1 MVLEIKWPRMWG
13 FGHLNSTIKRF
24 RKSLRKE
31 EQKTILILKKHTW
44 CWSGNPI
51 LVIFRKSQSVNT
63 FFAASTNVRWN
74 STIQRHGGIHE
85 HDPETLSSSLDW
97 PHIRWTEAKCKL
109 FGLSLLILSL
119 KVMDFVSLL
128 LESRGIIWLVIRARL
143 KAAPVI
149 VWGTPAHTGCINCLC
164 EGLDCFQ
171 WGHAISQ
178 NPSSTHWKHLVHYEA
193 KIWQKESSDWNPRNP
208 LSGKNEQHLLYV
220 TCLLSSSTCC
230 L

>member
-1 MVLEIKWPRMWG
+1 M
-13 FGHLNSTIKRF
+13 
-24 RKSLRKE
+24 
-31 EQKTILILKKHTW
+31 
-44 CWSGNPI
+44 
-51 LVIFRKSQSVNT
+51 
-63 FFAASTNVRWN
+63 RWN
-74 STIQRHGGIHE
+74 STIQRHRGIHE

-97 PHIRWTEAKCKL
+97 PHIRWTEANCKL
-109 FGLSLLILSL
+109 FGLSLLILCL
-119 KVMDFVSLL
+119 KIMDFVSLL

-149 VWGTPAHTGCINCLC
+149 VWGTSAHAGCINCLC

-171 WGHAISQ
+171 WGHAISH

-193 KIWQKESSDWNPRNP
+193 KIWQKESSSWNPRNP
-208 LSGKNEQHLLYV
+208 LSGTNEQHLLYV